1 MIVTVGE
8 WSSRVC
14 AVVGR
19 CWMTIK
25 RRLDGVRERVL
36 CGELALNKA
45 GKLEIIELE
54 MSWALS
60 PTRVRRRRE

>member
-1 MIVTVGE
+1 MITVGE
-8 WSSRVC
+8 WFCRRLVLSRFF

-45 GKLEIIELE
+45 GKLEIIELG
-54 MSWALS
+54 
-60 PTRVRRRRE
+60 

>member
-1 MIVTVGE
+1 MDSVSTREADMIIAVGE
-8 WSSRVC
+8 WFRLSSRVC

-19 CWMTIK
+19 CLMTIK

-45 GKLEIIELE
+45 GKLENLG
-54 MSWALS
+54 W
-60 PTRVRRRRE
+60 R

>member
-1 MIVTVGE
+1 MMITVGE
-8 WSSRVC
+8 WFASRVF

-45 GKLEIIELE
+45 GKLEIIELG
-54 MSWALS
+54 
-60 PTRVRRRRE
+60 